1 MLSIFNNLYFI
12 KHQPIRK
19 ILSMNTK
26 AGLPLFKVSYSWYL
40 GPKDFKTF
48 NQNYILK
55 TFALEINALLYLPSS
70 FMCFLF
76 IKKGLTNMFTEIISK
91 LCFHY

>member
-1 MLSIFNNLYFI
+1 
-12 KHQPIRK
+12 
-19 ILSMNTK
+19 MNTK

-40 GPKDFKTF
+40 DSKDFKTF

-70 FMCFLF
+70 FMFSLH
-76 IKKGLTNMFTEIISK
+76 KERSGQYV
-91 LCFHY
+91 H